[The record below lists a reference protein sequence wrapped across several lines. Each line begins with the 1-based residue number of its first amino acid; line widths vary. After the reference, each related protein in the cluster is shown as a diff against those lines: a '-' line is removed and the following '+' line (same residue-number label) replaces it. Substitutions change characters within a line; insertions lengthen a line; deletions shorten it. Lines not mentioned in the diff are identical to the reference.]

1 MTRQEYLSSHYSLE
15 GHVVVVTGGTG
26 VLGQAMALALAMAG
40 ARVGILGR
48 RASIA
53 EEAAAAIQAQGGEAL
68 AIPADVLDR
77 ESLSLALDRLLKHW
91 RSVHT
96 LVNAAGGNVPAAT
109 IGERG
114 DEAAPWKLLHD
125 HHR

>member
-26 VLGQAMALALAMAG
+26 VLGQAMALAMAG